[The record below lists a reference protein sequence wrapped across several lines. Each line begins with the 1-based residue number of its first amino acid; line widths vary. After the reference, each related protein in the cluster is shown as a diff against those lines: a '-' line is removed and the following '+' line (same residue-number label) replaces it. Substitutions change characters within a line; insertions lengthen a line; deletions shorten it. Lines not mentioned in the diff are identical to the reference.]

1 MKLYSWGPAPNP
13 RRVRMFVAEK
23 GIDLAVEEVGER
35 ALLKAEFLSKSTHR
49 LAPMLELDDGT
60 LIGEA
65 AAICRYFEALHPEPR
80 LFGRDA
86 KQAALIDMW
95 ERKSEFEGLQAVA
108 EVFRN
113 TLPAFENRGMGG
125 YDAPI
130 PQIPAL
136 IDRGKL
142 RVDAFYGKLDRQLA
156 GHAFVV
162 GDAFSIA
169 DITALCAIDF
179 ARRVKL
185 EIPEACAEVR
195 RWHAQVSARPSAKS

>member
-1 MKLYSWGPAPNP
+1 
-13 RRVRMFVAEK
+13 MFAAEK
-23 GIDLAVEEVGER
+23 GIELALVEVGDR
-35 ALLKAEFLSKSTHR
+35 AELKSEFLTRSTHR
-49 LAPMLELDDGT
+49 LVPMLELDDGT

-65 AAICRYFEALHPEPR
+65 AAICRYLEALHPEPP

-95 ERKSEFEGLQAVA
+95 ERKAELEGIQAVG

-113 TLPAFENRGMGG
+113 TLPVFADRGLGG
-125 YDAPI
+125 YAAAI

-136 IDRGKL
+136 IERGKL
-142 RVDAFYGKLDRQLA
+142 RVAEFHDKLDRQLA

-162 GDAFSIA
+162 GDALSIA

-179 ARRVKL
+179 GRRVKL
-185 EIPEACAEVR
+185 EIPERCVELR
-195 RWHAQVSARPSAKS
+195 RWHADVSARPSARA